1 MSDNIRFRRNDKK
14 MLEMIVFIASLA
26 GERGVNTSYL
36 ARIFFEAE
44 RWHLDKLMRP
54 IVGDVYIK
62 LPQGPVPVGV
72 LDLIHGNEAMGKEL
86 LVAAKHAL
94 EVIHNGEK
102 HIRARRKP
110 DMEYFSESD
119 HVGLRRAYALCS
131 IKSLDALRGDI
142 YQEPAWCKAVDG
154 QKISYAD
161 MLGEHPDKAYF
172 VQELEEE
179 GPFIGL

>member
-1 MSDNIRFRRNDKK
+1 MAFGPS
-14 MLEMIVFIASLA
+14 
-26 GERGVNTSYL
+26 
-36 ARIFFEAE
+36 
-44 RWHLDKLMRP
+44 LMRP

-62 LPQGPVPVGV
+62 LPQGPVPVGA
-72 LDLIHGNEAMGKEL
+72 LDLIHGNEAMDKEL
-86 LVAAKHAL
+86 LAAAKHAL
-94 EVIHNGEK
+94 EVIHNGEE
-102 HIRARRKP
+102 HTVIRARREP

-131 IKSLDALRGDI
+131 TKSLDALRGDI
-142 YQEPAWCKAVDG
+142 YQEPAWCKAADG